1 MARQT
6 GEGCDWLG
14 GVATGGRRRV
24 GPEAA
29 GVPAASRAP
38 ESRRPCPRSCTRCCP
53 RRHEPLQGVQVPAHG
68 GSAAPPRGTPGFRS
82 PLPGGNPSP
91 APGPARGP
99 PPPEPACP
107 GGAPLRPGSGVQAA
121 LWPRGGQSLELLG
134 HSGLSLN
141 TEVLPRN
148 GTPEAAPPARW
159 GRGLRPTRLPAFPAS
174 GRPRLGATTPPPR
187 LLGRPCPGLGCERD
201 APFCPGLGESGCVIG
216 EGELLDQRRA
226 PPLGF
231 RRRFLSRLA

>member
-1 MARQT
+1 MRKNEPRIFLYPNLIAHLLF
-6 GEGCDWLG
+6 GMILH
-14 GVATGGRRRV
+14 
-24 GPEAA
+24 
-29 GVPAASRAP
+29 VPAAMNRFKVSKFRHTEARP
-38 ESRRPCPRSCTRCCP
+38 PRREVRPASVAPCPAATLP
-53 RRHEPLQGVQVPAHG
+53 PPLAQ
-68 GSAAPPRGTPGFRS
+68 RGD
-82 PLPGGNPSP
+82 
-91 APGPARGP
+91 